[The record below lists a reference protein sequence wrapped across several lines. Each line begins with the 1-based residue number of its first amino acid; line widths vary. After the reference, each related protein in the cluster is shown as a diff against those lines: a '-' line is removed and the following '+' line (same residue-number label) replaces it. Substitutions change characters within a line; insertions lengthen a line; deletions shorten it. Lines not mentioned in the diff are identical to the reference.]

1 MLLIQLAMAA
11 NIMEE
16 SPKLK
21 ALKEVL
27 EEIGN
32 EKSAEPM
39 NILITANDDRTCSQI
54 KHVSKCSVRPCFL
67 LYRSI

>member
-1 MLLIQLAMAA
+1 MAA

-32 EKSAEPM
+32 EKSPECI

-54 KHVSKCSVRPCFL
+54 KHVSRNALFEIALVGFF
-67 LYRSI
+67 IW